1 MIFRLIFL
9 IGGIILSACQSPN
22 DQSNLEYISTYFG
35 ALPGWDKDKTLEA
48 LPAIERSCE
57 AILKADPNKIYWTR
71 PDGNPGYALD
81 WHPFC
86 NAVKSYC
93 ASSKKNDEAE
103 WRALLV
109 HYLIPYKLSLNGSC
123 IGKFTGYYE
132 PLLRG
137 ATRRYGSY
145 QTPLYKLPKEG
156 TVNVNIPRKDI
167 VDGKLQGNGLEL
179 VWVDDSIDAFFLQIQ
194 GSGRVLLDDGKM
206 LRLGYAGTNKHPYF
220 PIGKALV
227 RNGALKLEEVSMQ
240 DIRSWLMTHPKEA
253 DIIMN
258 ENESYVFFRILN
270 EENPIGSQGVP
281 LTPTRSMAIDPKFIS
296 LGTPIWVNL
305 AHPDKE
311 QGSLQHLMIA
321 QDTGGAIKGGLRGDY
336 FWGFGG
342 KSAEYAG
349 KMNSDGEYYVLL
361 PKNFESQN

>member
-1 MIFRLIFL
+1 MFIRFIFL

-22 DQSNLEYISTYFG
+22 ERSALEYTAVFF
-35 ALPGWDKDKTLEA
+35 AELPGWNEDKTLEA
-48 LPAIERSCE
+48 LPAIQRSCE

-86 NAVKSYC
+86 NTVKSYC
-93 ASSKKNDEAE
+93 ISSKSKDEKE
-103 WRALLV
+103 WREILTT
-109 HYLIPYKLSLNGSC
+109 HLIPYKLSLNGNSN
-123 IGKFTGYYE
+123 GKFTGYYE

-137 ATRRYGSY
+137 STRQYGPY

-156 TVNVNIPRKDI
+156 TLNINIPRKDI
-167 VDGKLQGNGLEL
+167 IAGKLGGKSLEL

-220 PIGKALV
+220 PIGKTLV
-227 RNGALKLEEVSMQ
+227 GKGALKLEEASMQ
-240 DIRSWLMTHPKEA
+240 GIRNWLLTHPQEA
-253 DIIMN
+253 DTIMN

-281 LTPTRSMAIDPKFIS
+281 LTPTRSMAVDPKFIS

-305 AHPDKE
+305 VHPDKN
-311 QGSLQHLMIA
+311 QGFLKHLMIA

-342 KSAEYAG
+342 RSAEYAG

-361 PKNFESQN
+361 PKDIEP